1 MCMEERTKTIAAIAI
16 LVGIAALILIIIGVV
31 VTGKK
36 VVSPIPDEGA
46 IKIIFITPAPS
57 PTVPTATATATPK
70 TNR

>member
-1 MCMEERTKTIAAIAI
+1 MEERTKTIAAIAI
-16 LVGIAALILIIIGVV
+16 LIGIAFLILIIIGVV

-57 PTVPTATATATPK
+57 IPVPTATTTATPK
-70 TNR
+70 TNQ

>member
-1 MCMEERTKTIAAIAI
+1 MEERTKTIAAIAI

-36 VVSPIPDEGA
+36 VVSPIPENGA

-57 PTVPTATATATPK
+57 IPLPTATLSATPK
-70 TNR
+70 INR

>member
-1 MCMEERTKTIAAIAI
+1 MEERTKTIAAIAI
-16 LVGIAALILIIIGVV
+16 LVGIAALILIVIGIV

-57 PTVPTATATATPK
+57 PTAPTATATATPK

>member
-1 MCMEERTKTIAAIAI
+1 MEERTKTIAAIAI
-16 LVGIAALILIIIGVV
+16 LVGIAAFILIIIGVV

-46 IKIIFITPAPS
+46 IKIIFITPVPS
-57 PTVPTATATATPK
+57 PTVPTATVTATPK

>member
-1 MCMEERTKTIAAIAI
+1 MEERTKTIAAIAI